1 MGKKGARPSDPGN
14 AEVRA
19 MDRLLAEKPPIIMW
33 RKNNHGVLIHVF
45 IDDPHAENI
54 QRTRLDIEEAA
65 QW

>member
-1 MGKKGARPSDPGN
+1 
-14 AEVRA
+14 